1 MSVFL
6 SWDIE
11 PENKR
16 KRTATTLGDPM
27 PGRGE
32 VDLMEA
38 PWHGLQGLA
47 QVKMVRSEWIM
58 DQDT

>member
-1 MSVFL
+1 MSVSL

-16 KRTATTLGDPM
+16 KRTATTLGAPE

-32 VDLMEA
+32 VALMEA
-38 PWHGLQGLA
+38 P
-47 QVKMVRSEWIM
+47 
-58 DQDT
+58 